1 MDKSFTLICD
11 KLYSERTSY
20 YHRWYHERPIIIT
33 PERTEE
39 LRKLHRILYKCIEH
53 MANHYV
59 EFVDRYM
66 PLSPKEMEIL
76 AYQSKYPFKAGTYRP
91 DYLITPSGEL
101 KLCEITSRFF
111 GHGIFMSY
119 YAESAADKF
128 IARHPGSCRESR
140 FEEMM
145 QYMLQIVGDK
155 QKIYVL
161 KSSDKTSEIALYK
174 PFYEHFGKN
183 VTIYE
188 ADEVEKNID
197 EWKGNFVISAL
208 NQKDILSYS
217 MDTIKAMIDSGM
229 YSDFRTI
236 FLSHDKRFMRMW
248 FEDDFTDK
256 FLTKEEASFIRKHAI
271 ETYVCAEAN
280 SNPNVAAAMNDAY
293 LHKDGY
299 ILKHYCLGKSEKVY
313 AGPLT
318 PKAEWKELFD
328 SGSVKDMIMQPFLA
342 QRKFA
347 TVWEGTPFD
356 DYACGMMLCVDDK
369 FFDSGMFRASSCPV
383 TNKVDDRKI
392 CAVATD
398 CTELYAYGDVL

>member
-1 MDKSFTLICD
+1 MDKSFTQICD

-20 YHRWYHERPIIIT
+20 YHRWYDERPIIIT
-33 PERTEE
+33 PERAEE

-76 AYQSKYPFKAGTYRP
+76 AYQSKYPFKARTYRP

-174 PFYEHFGKN
+174 PFYEHFGKT

-188 ADEVEKNID
+188 ANEVEKNIG
-197 EWKGNFVISAL
+197 EWNGNFVISAL

-318 PKAEWKELFD
+318 SDAEWKELFD
-328 SGSVKDMIMQPFLA
+328 SGCIKDMIMQPFLA

>member
-1 MDKSFTLICD
+1 MMEKAFTPVCD
-11 KLYSERTSY
+11 SLYGERTSY
-20 YHRWYHERPIIIT
+20 YHRWYHERPIIIS

-39 LRKLHRILYKCIEH
+39 LRRLHRILYKCIEF
-53 MANHYV
+53 MANHYK

-66 PLSPKEMEIL
+66 PLSAKEMEIL

-91 DYLITPSGEL
+91 DYLIAANGEL

-111 GHGIFMSY
+111 GHGIFMTY
-119 YAESAADKF
+119 FAEKAADKF
-128 IARHPGSCRESR
+128 IDLHLGAQRESR

-145 QYMLQIVGDK
+145 QYMLEIVGDK

-174 PFYEHFGKN
+174 PFYEHFGKS

-188 ADEVEKNID
+188 ADEVEKNIG
-197 EWKGNFVISAL
+197 EWNGNFVISAL

-248 FEDDFTDK
+248 FEDDFTGR
-256 FLTKEEASFIRKHAI
+256 FLTAEDAQFIRNHAI
-271 ETYVCAEAN
+271 ETFVCAEDSAKQ
-280 SNPNVAAAMNDAY
+280 AMADAY
-293 LHKDGY
+293 QHKDGY
-299 ILKHYCLGKSEKVY
+299 ILKHYCLGKSEKVF

-318 PKAEWKELFD
+318 SDSEWKELFD
-328 SGSVKDMIMQPFLA
+328 SGAVKDMIMQPFLD
-342 QRKFA
+342 QRKFH
-347 TVWEGTPFD
+347 TVWEGTAFD

-398 CTELYAYGDVL
+398 CKDIFNDGDIL

>member
-1 MDKSFTLICD
+1 MENTFTQVCE
-11 KLYSERTSY
+11 KLYSERESY

-39 LRKLHRILYKCIEH
+39 LRHLHRILYKCIDH

-91 DYLITPSGEL
+91 DYLITPSDEL

-119 YAESAADKF
+119 YAEAAADKF
-128 IARHPGSCRESR
+128 IAKHPGSCRESR

-145 QYMLQIVGDK
+145 QYMLQIVSDK

-174 PFYEHFGKN
+174 PFYERFGKT

-188 ADEVEKNID
+188 ADEVEKNIG
-197 EWKGNFVISAL
+197 EWNGNFVISAL

-256 FLTKEEASFIRKHAI
+256 FLAKEEASFIRKHAI

-318 PKAEWKELFD
+318 SDAEWKELFD

>member
-1 MDKSFTLICD
+1 MENSFTQVCET
-11 KLYSERTSY
+11 LYSEKENY

-39 LRKLHRILYKCIEH
+39 LRRLHGILYKCIEF
-53 MANHYV
+53 MANHYE
-59 EFVDRYM
+59 EFVNRYM

-91 DYLITPSGEL
+91 DYLITPNGDL

-111 GHGIFMSY
+111 GHGIFMTY
-119 YAESAADKF
+119 YAEKAADKF
-128 IARHPGSCRESR
+128 ISQHPGTHRESR

-145 QYMLQIVGDK
+145 QHMLGIVGDK

-161 KSSDKTSEIALYK
+161 KSSDRTSEIALYK
-174 PFYEHFGKN
+174 PFYEHFGKS

-188 ADEVEKNID
+188 ADEVEKNIG
-197 EWKGNFVISAL
+197 EWNGNFVISAL

-217 MDTIKAMIDSGM
+217 METIKAMIDSGM

-248 FEDDFTDK
+248 FEDDFTGR
-256 FLTKEEASFIRKHAI
+256 FLTAEDAQFIRNHAI
-271 ETYVCAEAN
+271 KTFVCAEAS
-280 SNPNVAAAMNDAY
+280 SNPNVAAAMSDAY
-293 LHKDGY
+293 QHKDGY

-318 PKAEWKELFD
+318 PESEWKALFD
-328 SGSVKDMIMQPFLA
+328 SGSVKDMIMQPFLE
-342 QRKFA
+342 QRTFH
-347 TVWEGTPFD
+347 TNWEGTPFD

-392 CAVATD
+392 CTVATD
-398 CTELYAYGDVL
+398 CTELCAYGDIL